1 MLVTCLVRTILEI
14 GSPHCQFMFGS
25 LVGACFLHIC
35 KGAPK
40 MLLSTYLYKDTD
52 FFSFRF
58 QPQRVK
64 RWDLASVYQT
74 ERKAIQK
81 KYKKSRIYRALQ
93 LYSVSYPSSSRQPQ
107 THQHPATNHATTGTP
122 LVGGRQ
128 GVQPHNQSGTH
139 DWCRRGVVRR
149 HGRTES

>member
-52 FFSFRF
+52 FFFSFSTSAREALGSSIRL
-58 QPQRVK
+58 P
-64 RWDLASVYQT
+64 DT

-122 LVGGRQ
+122 LVGGRR